1 MNKNNYY
8 QGSGLSISHAAH
20 GELRAHQVS
29 AFAQSEVESAVF
41 SGADAVGEGVNEFQ
55 RLQDYQAGA
64 DAMRQLREIGSMH
77 EGRLKMALEAAP
89 GSKGSVLRENGEVDE
104 SKMEAMMLRAQDE
117 VDKVRPKFWSP
128 QRLARYEEEF
138 ADWESTSR
146 VHVEGLV
153 RQHRLRGIRRAGEAA
168 LDEAEKLGNARVY
181 QQELANQVDAGLL
194 MEREAHV
201 KMLEFNERMERKRLA
216 ALRTAGK
223 AGDGRV
229 VTAEMMRSLKAMPA
243 QEVSGGDGAG
253 LVDTTDGMVE
263 DGEMPFPA
271 GSGQEMQT
279 LKNSG
284 LATLPPDE
292 LMAGFNVAQR
302 LADSGAVT
310 LNPHVGMLEFE
321 LPPSPGASTQKVAG
335 VAQAFKGYSLADYRN
350 SIAKVAAGYFSD
362 ERMIGMTDAQ
372 LVDALVDEVQMDGAA
387 DVWFDGDALSYKGW
401 LKTELS
407 NLSVTRGSG
416 AVRAADRMMTGA
428 EGRAGLNELLAQEV
442 TQEEIASL
450 GYGFNAVSAVTKGGL
465 RDKQDK
471 LVPAFRQ
478 AVLEYERY
486 RERWANELAAAN
498 SKYTP
503 SDEDTPGKRYKADW
517 QEFGKWYMKQADL
530 YKSRVDALEEG
541 VRDVYRQRAVDA
553 VATLRQSGSY
563 KLGTEVVQL
572 DGKSDWAQEEKVLR
586 YVLRQ
591 PLTNSEL
598 GSAKALAATKEKL
611 YHERKNRAAS
621 YAQAYAE
628 HRELLK
634 GKKAA
639 MAEEKARAKQEKKDA
654 EELEKVL
661 KQADAERLSGYGRKV
676 ERKVKFGSVGKA
688 GEDEPAVVVVPRKM
702 YAEAAGALG
711 ASGGGF
717 YAFIPGVEDGIPVM
731 AGDVETVQFNAPVLN
746 LLDGKKDKLT
756 GQQLRALANEGL
768 MIPVQFSAF
777 QKF

>member
-229 VTAEMMRSLKAMPA
+229 VTAEMMQSLKAMPV
-243 QEVSGGDGAG
+243 QEVSASDSEQDARTMK
-253 LVDTTDGMVE
+253 D
-263 DGEMPFPA
+263 A
-271 GSGQEMQT
+271 
-279 LKNSG
+279 G

-310 LNPHVGMLEFE
+310 LNPNVGMLEFE
-321 LPPSPGASTQKVAG
+321 LPSSPGASTQKVAG

-372 LVDALVDEVQMDGAA
+372 LVDALVNEVQMDGAA
-387 DVWFDGDALSYKGW
+387 DVWFDGDALAYKGW

-416 AVRAADRMMTGA
+416 AVLAADRMMTGA
-428 EGRAGLNELLAQEV
+428 EGRAGLNELLVQEV

-450 GYGFNAVSAVTKGGL
+450 GYGFNAVSAITKEGL

-478 AVLEYERY
+478 AVQEYERY
-486 RERWANELAAAN
+486 RERWAKELKA
-498 SKYTP
+498 SGDKYTP
-503 SDEDTPGKRYKADW
+503 SDEDTPGKRYKDDW

-530 YKSRVDALEEG
+530 YKLRVEALEEG

-553 VATLRQSGSY
+553 VATLRQSGCY

-598 GSAKALAATKEKL
+598 GSARALAATKEKL
-611 YHERKNRAAS
+611 YHERKNRAAT

-628 HRELLK
+628 HKKLLK
-634 GKKAA
+634 SKQSAI
-639 MAEEKARAKQEKKDA
+639 AEEKARDEQEKKEA

-661 KQADAERLSGYGRKV
+661 KQADDERLSGYGRKV
-676 ERKVKFGSVGKA
+676 ERKVTFGSVGKA
-688 GEDEPAVVVVPRKM
+688 GEDEPAVVVVPRAM
-702 YAEAAGALG
+702 YTEAAGALG
-711 ASGGGF
+711 AAGGGF
-717 YAFIPGVEDGIPVM
+717 YAFIPGVADGIPVM
-731 AGDVETVQFNAPVLN
+731 AGDVEAVQFNAPVLN